1 MVQVST
7 HVIVRLGWFRLKIVE
22 KFPVRFIKIIDE
34 IGNGVQKALSQ
45 FVLLQCNAFGA
56 QTNRDAT

>member
-22 KFPVRFIKIIDE
+22 KFLVRFIKIIDE

-45 FVLLQCNAFGA
+45 FALLQCNALSA

>member
-22 KFPVRFIKIIDE
+22 KFPRSFIKIVDE
-34 IGNGVQKALSQ
+34 KMKWLQKALWK
-45 FVLLQCNAFGA
+45 FPLLQCNALSA

>member
-22 KFPVRFIKIIDE
+22 KFPRRFIKIVDE
-34 IGNGVQKALSQ
+34 KMKWLQKALRQ
-45 FVLLQCNAFGA
+45 FALLQCNALSA